1 MSDANS
7 KDKKLDELLEI
18 IKKSPALNGGFT
30 RLSDSVNEIKDSN
43 LKVLYELQTVKSNQG
58 IHSEK
63 LEELHLAL
71 YDPDTGLYRRV
82 SHAITATDGHLKE
95 IEEIKTIQEEIQEK
109 VVKFETTDTTL
120 KNIAGKDLE
129 DLRST
134 ISARKTFIR
143 GLWVLGGAIIV
154 GLAKIAWDIIIAFS

>member
-1 MSDANS
+1 MSDSDS

-43 LKVLYELQTVKSNQG
+43 LKVLYELQTVKNNQSG
-58 IHSEK
+58 HSDK

-71 YDPDTGLYRRV
+71 YEPDKGLYKRV
-82 SHAITATDGHLKE
+82 SHTVSIVDIHLKE
-95 IEEIKTIQEEIQEK
+95 IEEIKSIQDEIQEK
-109 VVKFETTDTTL
+109 VIKFETTDTTL

-134 ISARKTFIR
+134 ISTRRNFVR
-143 GLWVLGGAIIV
+143 GLWILSGAIIL
-154 GLAKIAWDIIIAFS
+154 GLAKLAWDIIVAFS